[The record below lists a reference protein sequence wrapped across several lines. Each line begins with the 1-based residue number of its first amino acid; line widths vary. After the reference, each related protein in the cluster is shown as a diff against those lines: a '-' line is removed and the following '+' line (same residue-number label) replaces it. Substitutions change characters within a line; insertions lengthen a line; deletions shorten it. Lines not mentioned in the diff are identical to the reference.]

1 MNGNIV
7 DIYIRDGQ
15 LEHWDWRTKSKGKDA
30 WLAVTC
36 FYKSPPSP
44 FLPLISSHPPLSSP
58 LSLPYLYRYR
68 QHPPPQPPPLPNLQ
82 NSIFTIFK
90 RYSFSCFTFFS
101 NKHLS
106 LACISFHPPTPNPPT
121 PPPSPPPLFGLNIAN
136 FVVAIVF
143 IFLKGIPEKIKSLA
157 YNNYFCHVISFQAI
171 KKEGRHY

>member
-1 MNGNIV
+1 
-7 DIYIRDGQ
+7 
-15 LEHWDWRTKSKGKDA
+15 
-30 WLAVTC
+30 VTC

-44 FLPLISSHPPLSSP
+44 LLPLISCHPPLSSP

-68 QHPPPQPPPLPNLQ
+68 HHPPPQPPLPNLQ
-82 NSIFTIFK
+82 NSIVTIFK
-90 RYSFSCFTFFS
+90 RYFFFLLYVVFQQAL
-101 NKHLS
+101 LS

-121 PPPSPPPLFGLNIAN
+121 PPPSPPPLFDLNIAN

-143 IFLKGIPEKIKSLA
+143 IFLKGLPEKIKSLA